1 MATSNSSSNSSSSS
15 QNWDYASGQD
25 AAHKKAEELAQLGG
39 SRYMAAV
46 SDPLSIVASGNRI
59 RQLQDYLAAYR
70 GGYGLP
76 DQEVIPGERSG
87 RAASAGIHRTA
98 TVPAPARADAAIR
111 STAGS

>member
-76 DQEVIPGERSG
+76 DQEVIPGVRLASVSNSQSSNQSSSSSG
-87 RAASAGIHRTA
+87 GRE
-98 TVPAPARADAAIR
+98 
-111 STAGS
+111 